1 MGRPR
6 NCGRCNKPK
15 TKCDCGRPT
24 VMTEKTISKLED
36 GFLMGFSD
44 EEACLYANI
53 STTPFYEYCKEYPK
67 FKERKELLKKQPL
80 IQAKENMAGFLK
92 SKDKDSTKFYL
103 ERKGRDEFATRVEK
117 DVSGGIN
124 IIRIDAD
131 DEEL

>member
-1 MGRPR
+1 
-6 NCGRCNKPK
+6 
-15 TKCDCGRPT
+15 
-24 VMTEKTISKLED
+24 MTPETIDKLEQA
-36 GFLMGFSD
+36 FMAGFSD
-44 EEACLYANI
+44 EEACLHADI
-53 STTPFYEYCKEYPK
+53 SPDTLYTYCKKYPK
-67 FKERKELLKKQPL
+67 FSERKELLKKRPL
-80 IQAKENMAGFLK
+80 MQAKLNMLGFLK